1 LYHLNPGYTY
11 FYVCLSIEW
20 FEPLLHSCF
29 TNTSLYRHHYHH
41 KNYRD
46 IPYTVQNNI
55 NIFHKMDSLPPS
67 TMPSPQAGP
76 QITRSSTRIPS
87 IPENEPL
94 DQQPPTP
101 QSPSSSTTDY
111 SHEMS
116 LPAIITAETIPHLTD
131 LLNRPGVRHN
141 EQKRAWVQAKLMDA
155 QLEMKRQRRVGRRQR
170 SSLPM
175 GEL

>member
-1 LYHLNPGYTY
+1 
-11 FYVCLSIEW
+11 
-20 FEPLLHSCF
+20 
-29 TNTSLYRHHYHH
+29 
-41 KNYRD
+41 
-46 IPYTVQNNI
+46 
-55 NIFHKMDSLPPS
+55 
-67 TMPSPQAGP
+67 MPAPQAGP

-94 DQQPPTP
+94 DQPA
-101 QSPSSSTTDY
+101 SPSSSSQSPSTDY

-155 QLEMKRQRRVGRRQR
+155 QLEMKRQRRGRRQR

>member
-1 LYHLNPGYTY
+1 MYNTTLRT
-11 FYVCLSIEW
+11 
-20 FEPLLHSCF
+20 F
-29 TNTSLYRHHYHH
+29 T
-41 KNYRD
+41 
-46 IPYTVQNNI
+46 
-55 NIFHKMDSLPPS
+55 KMDSLPLS
-67 TMPSPQAGP
+67 TMPTPQAEP
-76 QITRSSTRIPS
+76 QITRNPTRIPS
-87 IPENEPL
+87 IPEHETL
-94 DQQPPTP
+94 DLSTSPPS
-101 QSPSSSTTDY
+101 SPSTDY

-155 QLEMKRQRRVGRRQR
+155 QLEMKRQRRGRRQR

>member
-1 LYHLNPGYTY
+1 
-11 FYVCLSIEW
+11 
-20 FEPLLHSCF
+20 
-29 TNTSLYRHHYHH
+29 
-41 KNYRD
+41 
-46 IPYTVQNNI
+46 
-55 NIFHKMDSLPPS
+55 MDSFPPS
-67 TMPSPQAGP
+67 TMPSPQVGP
-76 QITRSSTRIPS
+76 QITRNSTRIPS

-94 DQQPPTP
+94 NISTP
-101 QSPSSSTTDY
+101 QSPSSSTDY
-111 SHEMS
+111 SYEMS

>member
-1 LYHLNPGYTY
+1 MNHLNPDYTY
-11 FYVCLSIEW
+11 FYLCLSIEW
-20 FEPLLHSCF
+20 FQALLHNCS
-29 TNTSLYRHHYHH
+29 TNTSLYRLRYLH
-41 KNYRD
+41 KNYTEVSY
-46 IPYTVQNNI
+46 IVQYAI
-55 NIFHKMDSLPPS
+55 STFHKMDSLPPS
-67 TMPSPQAGP
+67 TMPSPQAGS
-76 QITRSSTRIPS
+76 QISRSSTRIPS

-94 DQQPPTP
+94 DQPT
-101 QSPSSSTTDY
+101 SPSPSQSQPTDY

>member
-1 LYHLNPGYTY
+1 
-11 FYVCLSIEW
+11 
-20 FEPLLHSCF
+20 
-29 TNTSLYRHHYHH
+29 
-41 KNYRD
+41 
-46 IPYTVQNNI
+46 
-55 NIFHKMDSLPPS
+55 MDSLPPS

-76 QITRSSTRIPS
+76 QITRNSTRIPS

-94 DQQPPTP
+94 NQPT
-101 QSPSSSTTDY
+101 SPSSSSPSTDY

-116 LPAIITAETIPHLTD
+116 LPAIITAETIPHLTE

-155 QLEMKRQRRVGRRQR
+155 QLEMKRQRRGRRQR